1 MSETNT
7 QTRAPQPLSA
17 ILGRVANPLL
27 LFSGSLCALLLLS
40 WMFLLPKFTSVER
53 PDGTA
58 MTPRAIAIY
67 TKKLTAELLDAE
79 EHRTTLIRAVND
91 EGYRALIDART
102 TALSPLDIEQELRQ
116 AAARLGE
123 EEGAVIFSS
132 IIVKNEEVIVEGD
145 VRNVGARSLTVL
157 AAFVDSLR
165 NLPIVHDLQGPAFA
179 RETLPDG
186 GMHSPFHFTFSLSAS

>member
-1 MSETNT
+1 MSDTNT

-27 LFSGSLCALLLLS
+27 LFSGSLCALLFLS

-58 MTPRAIAIY
+58 MTPRAIAVY
-67 TKKLTAELLDAE
+67 TKQLTADLTKAE
-79 EHRTTLIRAVND
+79 EQRTTLIRAVND
-91 EGYRALIDART
+91 EGYRALIDAR
-102 TALSPLDIEQELRQ
+102 AEVLSPLDIEQELRQ

-123 EEGAVIFSS
+123 VEGAVQFIS
-132 IIVKNEEVIVEGD
+132 ITVTGTEVTIDGD

-157 AAFVDSLR
+157 AAFIDSLQ
-165 NLPIVHDLQGPAFA
+165 NLPIVHDFQRPAFT

-186 GMHSPFHFTFSLSAS
+186 TMHSPFHFSFDLSAS